1 MRRRSMSSAYAPDY
15 KGLLIDPCIPV
26 DWKEFSVVRRFR
38 NKTLNI
44 KVINPNGVQKGVKK
58 ITLNGQTI
66 EGNLI
71 GVSKMKKENDV
82 VVEMG

>member
-1 MRRRSMSSAYAPDY
+1 MEY
-15 KGLLIDPCIPV
+15 
-26 DWKEFSVVRRFR
+26 SVVRRFR

-44 KVINPNGVQKGVKK
+44 KVVNPNGVQKGIKK

-66 EGNLI
+66 EGSLI
-71 GVSKMKKENDV
+71 PVSKMQKENEV